1 MLIFTG
7 SNPRQEKPWITLF
20 SALVLVLAAHLA
32 TAAEEPIFNASA
44 LTEFQASLVRDIAGS
59 TTTQP
64 DLSNIELAFDARL
77 GAGVGGHMLLKREA
91 GTELELDEAYGHY
104 QWAGVWPLTLS
115 VGQRYV
121 PFGRFE
127 TGLIS
132 DPLTL
137 ETAETRSR
145 AIMLGWEQGSV
156 SSSFYYGGDSD
167 SAGLPQYYGFQLALN
182 QGEDWLSRNIGL
194 SYISHLGAA
203 AGVRDSLSDPS
214 RPDHAAP
221 AVGLSGSIGNGRVR
235 LVGEY
240 IQALDRFA
248 AADLGFAGTG
258 AAPSAYH
265 VELGWKTRAV
275 NFPVNVSLGYQGSA
289 EALALGL
296 PQTRLLAGVSTNVNK
311 NTALALE
318 WANDRDYAASVGGAG
333 LSSNT
338 YTMQLAIEF

>member
-1 MLIFTG
+1 MLIFTK
-7 SNPRQEKPWITLF
+7 SNPRREKPWITLL
-20 SALVLVLAAHLA
+20 SALVLVLAANFAKAADEPAFSA
-32 TAAEEPIFNASA
+32 TA
-44 LTEFQASLVRDIAGS
+44 LTEFEASLVRDGAAS
-59 TTTQP
+59 TATQP
-64 DLSNIELAFDARL
+64 DLSNIELSFDARL
-77 GAGVGGHMLLKREA
+77 DASVGGHMLLKREA
-91 GTELELDEAYGHY
+91 GMELEVDEAYAHY
-104 QWAGVWPLTLS
+104 QRAGAWPLTLS
-115 VGQRYV
+115 VGQRYM
-121 PFGRFE
+121 PFGNFE

-145 AIMLGWEQGSV
+145 AIMLGWKKGGV

-167 SAGLPQYYGFQLALN
+167 SADLPQYYGFQLALN

-194 SYISHLGAA
+194 SFISHIGAA
-203 AGVRDSLSDPS
+203 AGVRDSLADPS
-214 RPDHAAP
+214 RPNHAVP
-221 AVGLSGSIGNGRVR
+221 AAGLSGSIGNGRVR

-248 AADLGFAGTG
+248 AADLGFTGTG

-275 NFPVNVSLGYQGSA
+275 SLPVNVSLGYQGSA

-296 PQTRLLAGVSTNVNK
+296 PQTRVLVGASTDVNK
-311 NTALALE
+311 NTSLALE
-318 WANDRDYAASVGGAG
+318 WAKDRDYATSVGGTG